1 MSWDIQINPTAEAL
15 HVSYQL
21 VEVLEEFVE
30 DFEIRYCFLQPSD
43 EAIAALRAVRPQ
55 GAEEHSA
62 VSWILAE
69 LERGDEVELL
79 IGH

>member
-15 HVSYQL
+15 HVSYEL
-21 VEVLEEFVE
+21 VEVLDEFVE
-30 DFEIRYCFLQPSD
+30 DFEIRYCALQPSD

-55 GAEEHSA
+55 GGEEQQA
-62 VSWILAE
+62 IDQILAN
-69 LERGDEVELL
+69 LQRGDAVELL